1 MGLLNEQQKQ
11 RAIEVMQEYLAAPEN
26 LQTGPSTEI
35 KRRGYPLDQERIR
48 VIANELKPL
57 LVPYLSGGLN
67 FKEFKSK
74 IDSVNKRNRYWGFKG
89 VKGQMFFNLIVK
101 VAEDLD
107 ECDEQIK
114 TAITLPENDT
124 MAVSRIKTF
133 DSYIKRISQEWVD
146 AGNDSRGCPKPSSIP
161 FFLSY
166 FWQVQDYTVWP
177 VYYTNSVQTMKD
189 LNLWEESGNL
199 GDDYIAFK
207 DLHHE
212 LADLFSKESGELFNL
227 YTVEHVFWFK
237 GSNPLQT
244 TKPANE
250 PAVQVKDGK
259 DICEPFSG
267 ETKVAYTLL
276 PESYVPPIIAILPRI
291 ARHEEELIEAAK
303 RSGTTLERAFEKYVD
318 AAFTIL
324 GYETKLLGQGKGR
337 VPDGL
342 AIANDERYAI
352 IWDSKIRNN
361 GYSLGTDD
369 RTIREYIH
377 TQSRELKRRSS
388 MRNIYYMIISS
399 AFSDDYDDAIRSIK
413 METDVNEVC
422 LVEVEALVEMVD
434 AKLRSPLQITLGSD
448 GLQQLFATSGI
459 LTAENVKEFL
469 I

>member
-1 MGLLNEQQKQ
+1 MGLLNEQQKL
-11 RAIEVMQEYLAAPEN
+11 RALDVMKEYQATPEES
-26 LQTGPSTEI
+26 QIAPSTEV
-35 KRRGYPLDQERIR
+35 KRRGFPLDQERVR
-48 VIANELKPL
+48 VIEKDLKPL
-57 LVPYLSGGLN
+57 VRPYLSGNMHLQ
-67 FKEFKSK
+67 EFKSK

-89 VKGQMFFNLIVK
+89 VKGQMFFNLILK

-107 ECDEQIK
+107 ECDQQIK
-114 TAITLPENDT
+114 TAIALPENDT
-124 MAVSRIKTF
+124 MAISRIKTF
-133 DSYIKRISQEWVD
+133 DSYIKRISQEWVES
-146 AGNDSRGCPKPSSIP
+146 GNDSRGCPKPSSIP

-166 FWQVQDYTVWP
+166 FWQVQDYTIWP

-199 GDDYIAFK
+199 SEDYITFK
-207 DLHHE
+207 QIHHE
-212 LADLFSKESGELFNL
+212 LADLFTHESGDSFNL
-227 YTVEHVFWFK
+227 YTVEHVFWLK
-237 GSNPLQT
+237 GGNPLQT
-244 TKPANE
+244 ISGEKPCVE
-250 PAVQVKDGK
+250 VKDDK
-259 DICEPFSG
+259 DTRKAFGG
-267 ETKVAYTLL
+267 ETKTAYALL
-276 PESYVPPIIAILPRI
+276 PESYVPPIIAILPHV
-291 ARHEEELIEAAK
+291 ARHEEELVEAAK

-318 AAFTIL
+318 AAFTML

-399 AFSDDYDDAIRSIK
+399 SFADDYDDAIRSMK
-413 METDVNEVC
+413 MDTDVNEVC
-422 LVEVEALVEMVD
+422 LVEAEALVEMVD
-434 AKLRSPLQITLGSD
+434 AKLRSPLQVSLGSD